1 MPFIGLVEN
10 PRTEQLFP
18 RRRSSYIDIGF
29 VQQDTFK
36 TVVSSKYSNLLLE
49 SLEPFLVR
57 QFRRCNLHRSHPER
71 SSTLVCSSGLTV
83 ETVVSVLSTLTRLIL
98 LGTNLDGYTTLRSV
112 KTLGCRRR
120 RILDL
125 ATRDWRCLHLSV
137 LLLFSQALLARE
149 TSQPLHQLAE
159 LLLLPSSPF
168 RGHLLCSFAGL
179 PVSSS
184 PFRGCL
190 LCSFAGL
197 SLPLSLPVAAMLPAV
212 ARW

>member
-1 MPFIGLVEN
+1 MLDSNVLLSLSRISPEIGFAKSPNVGGGNESCRQVHPGFKVPFIGLGES

-18 RRRSSYIDIGF
+18 RCRSSYIDIGF

-49 SLEPFLVR
+49 GLEPFLVR

-83 ETVVSVLSTLTRLIL
+83 ETVVSVLSTLARLIL

-112 KTLGCRRR
+112 KMLGCRRR

-125 ATRDWRCLHLSV
+125 AT
-137 LLLFSQALLARE
+137 Q
-149 TSQPLHQLAE
+149 
-159 LLLLPSSPF
+159 
-168 RGHLLCSFAGL
+168 
-179 PVSSS
+179 
-184 PFRGCL
+184 
-190 LCSFAGL
+190 
-197 SLPLSLPVAAMLPAV
+197 
-212 ARW
+212 